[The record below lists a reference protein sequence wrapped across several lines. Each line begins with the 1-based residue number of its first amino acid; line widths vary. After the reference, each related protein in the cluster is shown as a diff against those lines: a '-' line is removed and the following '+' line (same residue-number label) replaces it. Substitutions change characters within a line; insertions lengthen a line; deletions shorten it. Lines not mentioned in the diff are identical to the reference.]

1 MSGERLT
8 YRMNEVAEQLGVG
21 TSTVQ
26 RWVASGELVHIRPGG
41 VVLIT
46 PADLHAFLASHREGR
61 GVTPL
66 TRRRSA

>member
-1 MSGERLT
+1 MSAPRLAL
-8 YRMNEVAEQLGVG
+8 RMNEVAAQLGVG
-21 TSTVQ
+21 TSSVQ
-26 RWVASGELVHIRPGG
+26 RWVASGELVAVRVRG

-46 PADLHAFLASHREGR
+46 PADLDAFLASHREGR